1 MANDI
6 KNSGL
11 WPDGELK
18 IKWVRHHMPLLNG
31 LEKEFSEAHL
41 PCTVRIAG
49 APLVDI
55 SSTEIREGMAAG
67 RDMSGYLM

>member
-31 LEKEFSEAHL
+31 LEKEFSEEKPFKGLKIAL
-41 PCTVRIAG
+41 QEVR
-49 APLVDI
+49 
-55 SSTEIREGMAAG
+55 TCM
-67 RDMSGYLM
+67 